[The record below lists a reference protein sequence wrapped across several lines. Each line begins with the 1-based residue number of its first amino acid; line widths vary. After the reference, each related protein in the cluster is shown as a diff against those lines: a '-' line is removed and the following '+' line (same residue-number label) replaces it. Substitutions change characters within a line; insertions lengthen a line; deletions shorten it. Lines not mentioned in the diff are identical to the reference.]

1 MNAIENARA
10 LLAAW
15 QIGEIVALEQ
25 PGAGSINQTL
35 LVTAEAGSYALRAYR
50 SLERA
55 WVEREHAIIAF
66 VRAAG
71 LPAVAPLALLGGG
84 TISERGGRFF
94 ALFPRAPGQQ
104 LDVTKLEDAEVA
116 AMGSFLALLHQAL
129 AAYPV
134 ERVHRRWLTIDR
146 AGALAAIDRYMAH
159 IQAMPAPTQ
168 SDAHIL
174 DRLRGQRAWVMAH
187 PDASIDALARLPQ
200 QAIHGDYTHTNLF
213 FQSGKVSAIIDWDQ
227 AYVAP
232 RAWEL
237 VRTFDLVFG
246 FGAPCVAL
254 LAAYR
259 EHEPMPLEVLDA
271 AAQCYAALRAHD
283 VWMYDAIYG
292 GNERV
297 RAFIRPGGFI
307 PLDAQ
312 WASLRGML

>member
-1 MNAIENARA
+1 MNAIDDAHA

-15 QIGEIVALEQ
+15 PIGEIVALEK

-35 LVTAEAGSYALRAYR
+35 LVTATTGGYALRAYR
-50 SLERA
+50 SLDRA

-71 LPAVAPLALLGGG
+71 VPAVAPLALPGGD
-84 TISERGGRFF
+84 TVLERGGRFF

-104 LDVTKLEDAEVA
+104 LDVTELGNAEIA
-116 AMGSFLALLHQAL
+116 AMGSFLALLHRAL
-129 AAYPV
+129 GAYPV
-134 ERVHRRWLTIDR
+134 ERVQARALTIDR
-146 AGALAAIDRYMAH
+146 AGALAAIDRHSERIRAL
-159 IQAMPAPTQ
+159 QAPTQ

-174 DRLRGQRAWVMAH
+174 NRLEGQRAWVMAH
-187 PDASIDALARLPQ
+187 PHASTDALAHLPQ
-200 QAIHGDYTHTNLF
+200 QAIHGDYQETNLF
-213 FQSGKVSAIIDWDQ
+213 FERGTVSAIIDWDQ
-227 AYVAP
+227 AYAAP

-246 FGAPCVAL
+246 FGAPCATL
-254 LAAYR
+254 LASYR
-259 EHEPMPLEVLDA
+259 THEPMPLETLDV

-297 RAFIRPGGFI
+297 RAFIRPGGFV

-312 WASLRGML
+312 WESLRGTL